1 MGIIKTPDQRVRVFI
16 SSTINELAD
25 ERKAARES
33 ITNLRLIPVFFEA
46 GARPHPPRDLYS
58 AYLDQSHIFVG
69 IYWNSYGWIAP
80 GAEISGL
87 EDEYRLCGNK
97 KPKLIYVKNSNQRD
111 EKLNQLL
118 KDIQDSDTSCYQ
130 KFNTA
135 EELGA
140 LLENDLSVLMSEI
153 FESALHENQHISN
166 AEIIEK
172 IHAQPTRKVELP
184 AIKSELI
191 GRGDDMNNVEL
202 LLLSKNVS
210 LVNIL
215 GAGGTGKT
223 TMAIHVAHKVKNEFA
238 DGVYFIPLAPVT
250 DAHLVAS
257 TISKVLELQDAGKQ
271 PIQQT
276 LTDYL
281 ADKKMLIVLDNFEQI
296 VDAADLISEILTKCI
311 DVKIIITS
319 RATLRIRCEHIY
331 QLAPLSFGGAEKI
344 STDGMQ
350 HLPAV
355 ELFIV
360 RAREVN
366 SQIVLDEENTNA
378 IVEICRR
385 LDGLPLAIELAASRT
400 KLFQPVALL
409 NRMGKT
415 LDIVS
420 KGQRDLPQRQ
430 QTLRN
435 AIEWSYN
442 LLDAES
448 KKVFRTLGAFKRS
461 WTLDA
466 ADAIMNQQ
474 NSFSDIEDITE
485 KLLDVS
491 LIKPVL
497 VSHSAEPRFN
507 MLQTVHEYANELLD
521 ASEEG
526 YAVKLQFA
534 NYFVDLFSGCED
546 QLWYSNAEIWLDK
559 IENEYQNLRASF
571 YILVENKS
579 FEKAWKL
586 FYLLV
591 PYWHIRGGYSESD
604 SWMEAA
610 KIVETSGNNPETM
623 NISKSIR
630 AKTYLWAGH
639 VKLFVLQIEPGFQFL
654 RLAEEILRELGDNE
668 NLAIALAMDGGYGVY
683 MKYDDAFSKIKEAED
698 LVHHIENPY
707 AKFTVTLWPSEYY
720 RQTGQIEKVEK
731 SLDEAEALA
740 DKYEMKSVK
749 CYFII
754 LRGGN
759 LTMQNKWAE
768 AEQLYLTGL
777 AGLPEKGLKDF
788 RGGFMLGYCQCLW
801 KTGRLPEAEKLII
814 QALDLVRESGQKE
827 SLFHSI
833 MGTVEYFEMKGYRDD
848 ACKLFGSILGFID
861 LTGYP
866 LLGPSLKSFEEV
878 NALIY
883 KSDINSSDLKNIE
896 EGKKMTLEQ
905 AIIFA
910 VKIIKNNAET
920 LQA

>member
-16 SSTINELAD
+16 SSTINELAE

-58 AYLDQSHIFVG
+58 AYLEQSHIFVG
-69 IYWNSYGWIAP
+69 IYWNSYGWVAP

-118 KDIQDSDTSCYQ
+118 QDIQDSDTSCYQ

-135 EELGA
+135 AELES

-153 FESALHENQHISN
+153 FETALAENQEISN
-166 AEIIEK
+166 ASIIEK
-172 IHAQPTRKVELP
+172 INAQPIRRIELP
-184 AIKSELI
+184 IIKSEII
-191 GRGDDMNNVEL
+191 GREEDLKNVEAL
-202 LLLSKNVS
+202 LLNKNVS

-223 TMAIHVAHKVKNEFA
+223 TLAIHVAHKIKNNFA
-238 DGVYFIPLAPVT
+238 DGVLFVPLAPVT
-250 DAHLVAS
+250 DSHLVAT
-257 TISKVLELQDAGKQ
+257 TIANVLEIQDSGKQ

-296 VDAADLISEILTKCI
+296 VEAADIISAILTKCI
-311 DVKIIITS
+311 DVKMIITS
-319 RATLRIRCEHIY
+319 RATLHIRGEHIY
-331 QLAPLSFGGAEKI
+331 QLSPLSFEGEQKMSA
-344 STDGMQ
+344 DALQ
-350 HLPAV
+350 HLPAI
-355 ELFIV
+355 ELFIM

-366 SQIVLDEENTNA
+366 NQLMLDEENTNA

-400 KLFQPVALL
+400 KLFQPAALL
-409 NRMGKT
+409 NRMGKS

-442 LLDAES
+442 LLDEEC
-448 KKVFRTLGAFKRS
+448 KTVFRTLGAFKRS

-466 ADAIMNQQ
+466 ADAIINKQVGVV
-474 NSFSDIEDITE
+474 DIEDITE

-497 VSHSAEPRFN
+497 VSHSSEPRFN

-521 ASEEG
+521 LSDEG
-526 YAVKLQFA
+526 NAAKLQFA
-534 NYFVDLFSGCED
+534 NYFVDLFSGCENE
-546 QLWYSNAEIWLDK
+546 LWYSNAEIWLDK
-559 IENEYQNLRASF
+559 IEFEYQNLRASF
-571 YILVENKS
+571 YILVENKL

-591 PYWHIRGGYSESD
+591 PYWHIRGGYSETD
-604 SWMEAA
+604 NWIAAA
-610 KIVETSGNNPETM
+610 KIIEEPGNDQDTIGIN
-623 NISKSIR
+623 KLIR
-630 AKTYLWAGH
+630 AKTFLWTGH
-639 VKLFVLQIEPGFQFL
+639 VKLFLLQIEPGFHL
-654 RLAEEILRELGDNE
+654 LHLAEDIFRELNDKE
-668 NLAIALAMDGGYGVY
+668 NLTIALAMDGGYGVY
-683 MKYDDAFSKIKEAED
+683 MQYPDAVPKIKEAEE
-698 LVHHIENPY
+698 LITQVNNPY
-707 AKFTVTLWPSEYY
+707 AQFTVTLWPSEYY
-720 RQTGQIEKVEK
+720 RQTGQTEKVEK
-731 SLDEAEALA
+731 SLDDAEALA
-740 DKYEMKSVK
+740 DKYGMKSIK

-754 LRGGN
+754 IRGGI
-759 LTMQNKWAE
+759 LTMEEKWEE
-768 AEQLYLTGL
+768 AEQLYLKGL
-777 AGLPEKGLKDF
+777 ADLPEKGLKDF

-801 KTGRLPEAEKLII
+801 KTGRLEDAEKLLL

-827 SLFHSI
+827 SLFHCI
-833 MGTVEYFEMKGYRDD
+833 LGMVEYFEMKGFREN
-848 ACKLFGSILGFID
+848 ACKLFGSILGFIE

-866 LLGPSLKSFEEV
+866 LMGSALKTYEE
-878 NALIY
+878 AKAIIY
-883 KSDINSSDLKNIE
+883 KADANSSDLKNIE
-896 EGKKMTLEQ
+896 EGKKITLEE
-905 AIIFA
+905 AIILA
-910 VKIIKNNAET
+910 VKIIKNYA
-920 LQA
+920 